1 MRFWVYNMMKK
12 LTRFA
17 NGLGVG
23 CKRTSGKTEVPFNKL
38 VRL

>member
-1 MRFWVYNMMKK
+1 MMEM

-17 NGLGVG
+17 NGLDVG
-23 CKRTSGKTEVPFNKL
+23 CKRTTGKTEVPFNKL